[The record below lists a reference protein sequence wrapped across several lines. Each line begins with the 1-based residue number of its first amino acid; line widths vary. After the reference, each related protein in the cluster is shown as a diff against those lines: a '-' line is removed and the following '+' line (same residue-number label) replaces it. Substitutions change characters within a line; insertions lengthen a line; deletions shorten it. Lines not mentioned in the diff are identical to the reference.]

1 MITFGMKQFRECRG
15 SSNSVVNP
23 LDYLVRSKNYT
34 YLENISHY
42 KNLNLVSN
50 FFEHFE
56 NLRIRIL

>member
-1 MITFGMKQFRECRG
+1 MKQFRECRG
-15 SSNSVVNP
+15 SSNSVGGNVNP